1 MRAVGGLGQAAD
13 VLAHGVARD
22 PEPPGDLP
30 QGEALD
36 PTKVLTCG

>member
-1 MRAVGGLGQAAD
+1 MRAVGGLGQASG

-30 QGEALD
+30 QSEAL
-36 PTKVLTCG
+36 TRRKC